1 MNFWGNSTKFQNCWA
16 KKKQISCKK
25 ALYNL
30 KNMFQ
35 LPSPLS
41 KSRLGTPRTEDR
53 WGANLPLPA
62 ELVLFVTSGGR
73 DACKTTHKNQR
84 KNVS

>member
-1 MNFWGNSTKFQNCWA
+1 
-16 KKKQISCKK
+16 
-25 ALYNL
+25 
-30 KNMFQ
+30 MFQ

-62 ELVLFVTSGGR
+62 ELVLFVTSGG
-73 DACKTTHKNQR
+73 
-84 KNVS
+84 